1 MEGALWAEP
10 RKGSGNRRAE
20 GTNSDQSTGRPSGKK
35 KTWFGTWAKDTWAHW
50 LSNRSPDQWNSRLGS
65 YSWADNPKRE
75 RPLES
80 ALKRTLPGQKST
92 KNSGGLPT
100 LDPTCTTRKQKSR
113 RWEIW
118 AVEKSIRA
126 RQSLNATRS
135 AELENET
142 EERGTGPWL
151 KQRTRQITGD
161 QNKSKDQIYRNQNRD
176 DFNRWTWKAQPGKE
190 NNFIEIHTRLYFMA
204 HFHSNN

>member
-113 RWEIW
+113 WKNMSGGKINSSE
-118 AVEKSIRA
+118 AVTKRYSLGRA
-126 RQSLNATRS
+126 REWDR
-135 AELENET
+135 
-142 EERGTGPWL
+142 RTGNWSMAQAAHKTNHRRP
-151 KQRTRQITGD
+151 KQIKGSD
-161 QNKSKDQIYRNQNRD
+161 LPKS
-176 DFNRWTWKAQPGKE
+176 E
-190 NNFIEIHTRLYFMA
+190 
-204 HFHSNN
+204 